1 MTRCESG
8 YDAERDQ
15 VQRELDDNSQFPKP
29 PGWRPGSGFDTATHA
44 EPKLALWMC
53 QNGIEHVTVL
63 INKDKVCPKPNGCE
77 VSVRCILPQG
87 YSMTIISTVT
97 GLKWSLKGVRK
108 P

>member
-1 MTRCESG
+1 M
-8 YDAERDQ
+8 
-15 VQRELDDNSQFPKP
+15 
-29 PGWRPGSGFDTATHA
+29 
-44 EPKLALWMC
+44 
-53 QNGIEHVTVL
+53 
-63 INKDKVCPKPNGCE
+63 CPKPNGCE